1 MATWESGLTPPTA
14 AGSSNRPTFGTVRR
28 GYDPAQV
35 LEYVSRAADQ
45 VEALQSEVRRL
56 QAERGQ
62 RSVAPGEQAPAGQD
76 GYEGVGARVAHLM
89 RAFDEDVERLRRD
102 AQEEAG
108 RVVAEANAEAERVHL
123 EAERLR
129 AEAKTEVERIQVE
142 ARTEA
147 DKVRLD
153 SQCKAEEV
161 RVQAVEALR
170 EAQKE
175 SDKVLSSLAARRQ
188 ALLVELQAIRD
199 RMLGTTRELE
209 ATIEGASAQDRVVV
223 VENAEAKPRT

>member
-1 MATWESGLTPPTA
+1 MATWESGLTPPTEP
-14 AGSSNRPTFGTVRR
+14 GSSNRPTFGKVRR

-35 LEYVSRAADQ
+35 LEYLGRVADH
-45 VEALQSEVRRL
+45 VDALESKVRQL
-56 QAERGQ
+56 QTERGQ
-62 RSVAPGEQAPAGQD
+62 PSVAGPKQAPAGQS
-76 GYEGVGARVAHLM
+76 GYEGAGARVADLI
-89 RAFDEDVERLRRD
+89 RAFDEDVEKLRRD
-102 AQEEAG
+102 AQAEAG
-108 RVVAEANAEAERVHL
+108 RIVAEASAEAERVHL

-129 AEAKTEVERIQVE
+129 AEAKTEIERIQVE